1 LSLLLGFVAV
11 TLFNIGLVSS
21 KWPFNLIS
29 LSLPHSPNDYVA
41 IFPWIG
47 VVLFGIAI
55 GHVLKSGFD
64 PVAKWNIPNKLTLLG
79 RHSLVVYILHQPIFF
94 ALFGTIYWF
103 SSSV

>member
-1 LSLLLGFVAV
+1 M
-11 TLFNIGLVSS
+11 
-21 KWPFNLIS
+21 
-29 LSLPHSPNDYVA
+29 
-41 IFPWIG
+41 
-47 VVLFGIAI
+47 VLFGIAI

-94 ALFGTIYWF
+94 ALFGTIYWL